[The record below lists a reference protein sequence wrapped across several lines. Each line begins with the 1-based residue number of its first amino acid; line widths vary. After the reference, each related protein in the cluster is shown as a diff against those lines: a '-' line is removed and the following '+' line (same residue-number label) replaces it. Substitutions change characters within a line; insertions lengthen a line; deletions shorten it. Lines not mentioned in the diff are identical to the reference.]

1 MHVAD
6 STLERALLKIYDAH
20 GLRAGGR
27 LSIASLQRAWNRT
40 GLRNNDFRDAVRVLL
55 GRGYLEVH
63 DRPDVMDIA
72 LTASGEA
79 RMRADAFRNPVGETE
94 LEDVRTLDT
103 LRERVVARARGWDGR
118 RRRSDDE
125 PPVQASV
132 TR

>member
-6 STLERALLKIYDAH
+6 STLERALLKIYQAH

-40 GLRNNDFRDAVRVLL
+40 GLRNNDFRDAVRILL

-63 DRPDVMDIA
+63 DRADAMDVA

-79 RMRADAFRNPVGETE
+79 RMHADGFRNPVDEAE

-103 LRERVVARARGWDGR
+103 LRERVFARSRGWDGR

-125 PPVQASV
+125 PPERAAV
-132 TR
+132 TH